1 MELSSSNTG
10 SDEILMLPSRF
21 DKDILFNRICLLSCS
36 VEEPDSGT
44 RELRDVDKLWS
55 VVFARPLGVN
65 RPFSF
70 S

>member
-1 MELSSSNTG
+1 
-10 SDEILMLPSRF
+10 MLPSRF
-21 DKDILFNRICLLSCS
+21 DKDILLNKICLLSCS
-36 VEEPDSGT
+36 AKEPGSGT
-44 RELRDVDKLWS
+44 RELRDVDRLCS